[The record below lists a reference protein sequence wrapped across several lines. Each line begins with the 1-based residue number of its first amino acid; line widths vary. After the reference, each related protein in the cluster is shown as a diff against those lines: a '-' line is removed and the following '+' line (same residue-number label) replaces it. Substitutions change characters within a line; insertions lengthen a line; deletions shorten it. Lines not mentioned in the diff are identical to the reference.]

1 MSKEDKGNQESNK
14 SHVSADPK
22 VVANRLYAP
31 DSSKEIL
38 EQMKRVAQTDPALKV
53 LAAKYLSDQ
62 ALEDIKKTT
71 PGENAI
77 PKTMQQVRA
86 IAIDNMSKAVP
97 ESLSQKKYFDFANQV
112 ANTESKMSEN
122 AAWYKD
128 FAQKHAPRLNQSRE
142 EFAHFTR
149 WTNTHDY
156 HVANNMKII
165 QEVSKKM
172 NESAARFAPQ
182 PSLSELKKLNNTMM
196 QSLAANSRSGEIVKN
211 IATISANATRVA
223 DEAFTK
229 TANVVENTANKARNY
244 AKGFVEDVN
253 TKIAENKAAA
263 QDPAKIKQLTGYI
276 KAIEKIAKDNNA
288 IISPKFDDYMKQSG
302 VTKQTS
308 DYNRSV
314 TMAKYINNISQG
326 MLINP
331 PKSMSQS
338 QKTFLSNI
346 GNLAN
351 NDIRIANP
359 DKITTKELQDRAMTL
374 EQVKSQDLK
383 DRDTILQKMGAV
395 TKAKPVISPETK
407 RAAIAIGSVARTRLS
422 EKAKNMQNTVTKFAK
437 KQLPGN
443 SR

>member
-1 MSKEDKGNQESNK
+1 MSKEGNGNPESNK
-14 SHVSADPK
+14 SHVSTDPK
-22 VVANRLYAP
+22 VVANRFYAP

-62 ALEDIKKTT
+62 ALEDIRKTIPGKNDT
-71 PGENAI
+71 PKI
-77 PKTMQQVRA
+77 MQQVRVN
-86 IAIDNMSKAVP
+86 AIDNMSKAVP
-97 ESLSQKKYFDFANQV
+97 DLPQKIYFDFANQV
-112 ANTESKMSEN
+112 ANTESKMSEH

-128 FAQKHAPRLNQSRE
+128 FAQKHASEPNRSPE
-142 EFAHFTR
+142 EFANFTSL
-149 WTNTHDY
+149 TNTHDY

-229 TANVVENTANKARNY
+229 TANVIENTANKARNY
-244 AKGFVEDVN
+244 AKDFVEDVN
-253 TKIAENKAAA
+253 TKIAENKAAT

-288 IISPKFDDYMKQSG
+288 KLTKIDDYMTKSG
-302 VTKQTS
+302 VTNQTL

-314 TMAKYINNISQG
+314 KMAEYINNISQA
-326 MLINP
+326 MLNNP
-331 PKSMSQS
+331 PQAMSQS
-338 QKTFLSNI
+338 QKTFLRNI

-351 NDIRIANP
+351 NDVRLANP
-359 DKITTKELQDRAMTL
+359 EKVTQKELQDRRMTL
-374 EQVKSQDLK
+374 EEVKSQDLK
-383 DRDTILQKMGAV
+383 DRETILRNMGAV
-395 TKAKPVISPETK
+395 TKAKPVISPDTK
-407 RAAIAIGSVARTRLS
+407 RAATAIGSVARTRLS
-422 EKAKNMQNTVTKFAK
+422 EKMSAIRKTVTKFAK